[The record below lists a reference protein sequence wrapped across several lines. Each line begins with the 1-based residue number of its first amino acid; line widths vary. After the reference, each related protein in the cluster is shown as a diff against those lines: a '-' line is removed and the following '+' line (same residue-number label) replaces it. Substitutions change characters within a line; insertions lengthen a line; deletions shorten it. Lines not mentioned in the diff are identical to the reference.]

1 MPISFVW
8 SPSKSPTVQGRIQDL
23 AQGGADFQK
32 ISRAA
37 RQILE
42 VFFTREARKF
52 FEGPPP
58 PDQVP
63 PPPGT

>member
-1 MPISFVW
+1 M
-8 SPSKSPTVQGRIQDL
+8 KTVNYKQGRIQDL
-23 AQGGADFQK
+23 AQGGADFPK

-37 RQILE
+37 RKIWE
-42 VFFTREARKF
+42 GFFSREARKF

-63 PPPGT
+63 PPPGTWLTP